1 MNSIKNPKS
10 GLLWLFICTFMAF
23 IIKSSNAQNNTGGNS
38 DEQTIQNQLIPKENK
53 TKGGFC
59 KGKATEKMLK
69 SELDRILDKKKY
81 DIRILDA
88 RQFLAHFYSDRP
100 QSFDF

>member
-1 MNSIKNPKS
+1 
-10 GLLWLFICTFMAF
+10 MAF
-23 IIKSSNAQNNTGGNS
+23 TIKSSNAQNNTGGNS
-38 DEQTIQNQLIPKENK
+38 DEKTMQNQLIEKENK

-59 KGKATEKMLK
+59 KGKATEKLLK

-88 RQFLAHFYSDRP
+88 RQSTDCPCLNSEFSNSLGQFER
-100 QSFDF
+100 